1 MRGRSHSENAFCP
14 WRRSIAPGA
23 CRCQPM
29 RRSFFELNQE
39 AHAQREPRCR
49 DVIRWSKCSVAVL
62 VFASRSARAWGIA
75 ADVHL
80 RIRIFIRL
88 PFRSARHQWGQRGR
102 DIAVPTRSE
111 EHTSELQSLMRI
123 SYAVF
128 CLKKKNKQATH
139 QHATP
144 KNMAESNQAYV
155 AKMRTQSKKKVQ
167 ASENRQEEIQ
177 SVYKH

>member
-1 MRGRSHSENAFCP
+1 MRVRSYSENAFCP

-102 DIAVPTRSE
+102 DIAVPTIEISRIVPARQRIRSE

-128 CLKKKNKQATH
+128 CLKKQKTTKNKKSTL
-139 QHATP
+139 
-144 KNMAESNQAYV
+144 
-155 AKMRTQSKKKVQ
+155 
-167 ASENRQEEIQ
+167 
-177 SVYKH
+177 

>member
-1 MRGRSHSENAFCP
+1 
-14 WRRSIAPGA
+14 
-23 CRCQPM
+23 M

-102 DIAVPTRSE
+102 DIAVPTIEISRIVPARTRIAMTRDDVWRPRQFRPE
-111 EHTSELQSLMRI
+111 EGLAGKGCDSQG
-123 SYAVF
+123 
-128 CLKKKNKQATH
+128 
-139 QHATP
+139 
-144 KNMAESNQAYV
+144 
-155 AKMRTQSKKKVQ
+155 
-167 ASENRQEEIQ
+167 
-177 SVYKH
+177 